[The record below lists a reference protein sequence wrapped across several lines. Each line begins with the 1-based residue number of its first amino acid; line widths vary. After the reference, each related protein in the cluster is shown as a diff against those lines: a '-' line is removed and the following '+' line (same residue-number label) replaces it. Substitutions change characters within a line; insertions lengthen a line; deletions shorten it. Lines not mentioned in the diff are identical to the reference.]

1 MGEIEPRSD
10 TRVARI
16 PDGSRAERAI
26 GALGWWLPETCVA
39 GLLAG
44 LAAWAGVPFLIYVIG
59 AALVARIAWEWPPTR
74 RTARA
79 VTALTGRIT
88 APARRRTDD
97 PAPHMDAAGQHDEVA
112 S

>member
-1 MGEIEPRSD
+1 MGEIETRSD

-16 PDGSRAERAI
+16 PEGSRGERAI
-26 GALGWWLPETCVA
+26 GALGWWLPEIIAA
-39 GLLAG
+39 GLLSG
-44 LAAWAGVPFLIYVIG
+44 LSVWAGVPFLVYVIA
-59 AALVARIAWEWPPTR
+59 AALVARIAWEWPPVR
-74 RTARA
+74 RSARA

-97 PAPHMDAAGQHDEVA
+97 PAPHDDAAGQHDEVA